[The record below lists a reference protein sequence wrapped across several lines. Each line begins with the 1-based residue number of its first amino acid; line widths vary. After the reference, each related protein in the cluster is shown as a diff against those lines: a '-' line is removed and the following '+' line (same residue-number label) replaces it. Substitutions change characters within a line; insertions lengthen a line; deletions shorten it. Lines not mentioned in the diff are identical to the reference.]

1 MRTILLAIAIVL
13 GFPGLMHEECAACIE
28 GTTVRCTTLG
38 GKPGIRECIGGRFTG
53 CIPFELSTRPTTQG
67 DPGNSSVK
75 YGSDSTLGT
84 TLSSNSS
91 FKQSY
96 SVSVTR

>member
-13 GFPGLMHEECAACIE
+13 GFPGLMHEECAACVD
-28 GTTVRCTTLG
+28 GTIVPCTIG
-38 GKPGIRECIGGRFTG
+38 GKPGIRECNKGRFTG
-53 CIPFELSTRPTTQG
+53 CIPLELTRPTTQG
-67 DPGNSSVK
+67 NPSNSSVK
-75 YGSDSTLGT
+75 YGSASTLGT

-96 SVSVTR
+96 SVSVAR